1 MVDVSSVPEDYRAH
15 AQELA
20 EQLDFMRER
29 LEDTRKNLDGAPLV
43 IAYNNGGGQKGV
55 RKNPAFDA
63 YNTLMKTYNATIAS
77 LRELVG
83 GEGADIPQ
91 RGKLLKFE
99 KKYGKTG

>member
-1 MVDVSSVPEDYRAH
+1 MSETPTYKQHTDEIR
-15 AQELA
+15 
-20 EQLDFMRER
+20 EQLEFMRQR
-29 LEDTRKNLDGAPLV
+29 LEEARQALDGAPLA

-63 YNTLMKTYNATIAS
+63 YNSLMKTYNATIAS
-77 LRELVG
+77 LREL
-83 GEGADIPQ
+83 EGSDAQDLPQ